1 MSTGLTSSEE
11 AQLAQTVEMF
21 EVITQTQ
28 PQDYQS
34 LEILKEAYLKLA
46 REDDVIRTSKRIAE
60 AYVMMG
66 QLSSA
71 ILEYEGILQRHPED
85 TDVLA
90 ALAEIESKAN
100 TLTSDPEASTD
111 ESQEPRHHE
120 ATENRLKGAT
130 GHRPIPKDVDDGRE
144 QMIKLFV
151 DGKVLNPTDFE
162 LYWPKPDFAH
172 SPKEVVEPFIHQL
185 AEKGLVALE
194 HSLKLISDKGR
205 IGYLPLGSYDYDIEL
220 ARSIPADISRRWC
233 VLPFD
238 RMSKSI
244 LIATANP
251 FNRQAALELEEATQQ
266 RLLFYLAPPPD
277 IIKALRKVLR

>member
-1 MSTGLTSSEE
+1 MSTGLTSGEE

-85 TDVLA
+85 ADVLA
-90 ALAEIESKAN
+90 ALGEIESKAN
-100 TLTSDPEASTD
+100 TLNSAEEAAVED
-111 ESQEPRHHE
+111 VEESRHHE
-120 ATENRLKGAT
+120 PTENRIHKGS
-130 GHRPIPKDVDDGRE
+130 RPVPKDVDDGRDAM
-144 QMIKLFV
+144 QKLFV
-151 DGKVLNPTDFE
+151 EGKVLNATDFE
-162 LYWPKPDFAH
+162 LCWPKLDFTHA
-172 SPKEVVEPFIHQL
+172 PKEVVEPFIHQV

-205 IGYLPLGSYDYDIEL
+205 IGYLPLGSYDHDVEL
-220 ARSIPADISRRWC
+220 VRSVPADICRRWC

-244 LIATANP
+244 LVATANP

-277 IIKALRKVLR
+277 IIKALRKILR